1 MKELGDRNG
10 EANCYGNLG
19 SVFRSTGEYV
29 KAKEYHEKA
38 LPLMKE
44 LGDRNGEAKCYVN
57 LGKVFRSIGDY
68 VKAKEYL
75 EKVLPLMKELGD
87 RNGEANCYLT
97 LATVFEFIGEYV
109 KAKEYLEKALQVMKE
124 LGDRHGEANCYV
136 ILGAVFK
143 SIAEYVKAKEYL
155 EKALS
160 LMKELGDRNG
170 EAKCYVNL
178 GAVFESIGE
187 YVKAKEYLEEALLI
201 MKELGDRNGEANCYL
216 SLGNVFASMG
226 EYVKVKEYSEEALL
240 IMKELGDRHGE
251 AECYDSLGTVF
262 GFIGE
267 YAKAEEYIEMALKI
281 MRNIG
286 NRNGFASCYVNLGQ
300 FSVSLG
306 KYSTANKY
314 LKIALA
320 MTKKMGD
327 REKEARC
334 YSYYGQLFQSLGD
347 YDKSKEHIE
356 KSLVINKEI
365 GHKEGETWDYI
376 LLGSLFRCQAEYVK
390 AEEYLR
396 KGLALSE
403 ESGFSEGHLTSL
415 CELAYVKLDEGKA
428 QEARTYLLP
437 AIQKAEY
444 LRRFL
449 GDDDQFKILYTDK
462 HVSPYWLLRNLFC
475 AAGNFKEAL
484 SVSELGRAR
493 ALADLMSAQYCV
505 ENQISA
511 EPQTWASIERIV
523 KIESSCTCLYMSYSP
538 QLVFLWILK
547 PSGVL
552 YFRKVNARNVQ
563 EGLTI
568 SNLDEFFAKG
578 SFRSFGILPGEH
590 CEDRSLNEIQMK
602 HQSYVEDS
610 HESLRKN
617 NQENFGPKQDLPL
630 CYKLIIAPVVDLLD
644 GPEVI
649 IVPDRS
655 LCGVP
660 FAALPDEKGK
670 CFAEKFRVRVV
681 PSLST
686 LKLIQDSP
694 ADYHS
699 QTGALIVGNP
709 DVGRVRLNG
718 LLKDIPPLPCAESE
732 AIMVGKMLGVKPL
745 LGKEATKQAVLQK
758 IPSVSLIHFAA
769 HGDAERG
776 EILLTPSGTSMENPR
791 EDDYLLTMTEVSQVQ
806 LRAKLVVLSC
816 CHSAHGQ
823 IRAEGVV
830 GIARAFLGSGAR
842 SVLVSLWALDDNA
855 TEQFMRNFYEH
866 LVRGEIAS
874 ECLHQAM
881 KWMRD
886 NDYPDV
892 NHWAPFVL
900 IGDSVAF
907 DFKNK

>member
-10 EANCYGNLG
+10 EA
-19 SVFRSTGEYV
+19 S
-29 KAKEYHEKA
+29 
-38 LPLMKE
+38 
-44 LGDRNGEAKCYVN
+44 CYVS
-57 LGKVFRSIGDY
+57 LG
-68 VKAKEYL
+68 
-75 EKVLPLMKELGD
+75 
-87 RNGEANCYLT
+87 
-97 LATVFEFIGEYV
+97 TVFETVGEYV
-109 KAKEYLEKALQVMKE
+109 KAKEYLEKGLTITKEIGDRNGEASCYYE
-124 LGDRHGEANCYV
+124 LGTVFQSFGEC
-136 ILGAVFK
+136 
-143 SIAEYVKAKEYL
+143 VKAKEYL
-155 EKALS
+155 EKGLTITR
-160 LMKELGDRNG
+160 EIGDRNG
-170 EAKCYVNL
+170 EAMCYLNL
-178 GAVFESIGE
+178 GKVFQYLGD
-187 YVKAKEYLEEALLI
+187 YVKAEQYLE
-201 MKELGDRNGEANCYL
+201 
-216 SLGNVFASMG
+216 
-226 EYVKVKEYSEEALL
+226 
-240 IMKELGDRHGE
+240 
-251 AECYDSLGTVF
+251 T
-262 GFIGE
+262 
-267 YAKAEEYIEMALKI
+267 ALKI
-281 MRNIG
+281 TRIIG
-286 NRNGFASCYVNLGQ
+286 YINGIASCYSNLGWLY
-300 FSVSLG
+300 VSLR
-306 KYSTANKY
+306 KYPKANKY
-314 LKIALA
+314 LEKSVRL
-320 MTKKMGD
+320 TKHIGD
-327 REKEARC
+327 RAGEARC
-334 YSYYGQLFQSLGD
+334 YSVYGELFKSIGD
-347 YDKSKEHIE
+347 RVKSKEHIE
-356 KSLVINKEI
+356 KSLTINKEI
-365 GHKEGETWDYI
+365 GNKEGEI
-376 LLGSLFRCQAEYVK
+376 ISNIALGSLLPWLDEYVK

-396 KGLALSE
+396 NGLALSE
-403 ESGFSEGHLTSL
+403 ESGYARGQFESL
-415 CELAYVKLDEGKA
+415 CELAFLKFKEGKE
-428 QEARTYLLP
+428 QEAITNLLP
-437 AIQKAEY
+437 AIQKAEH
-444 LRRFL
+444 LRVFL
-449 GDDDQFKILYTDK
+449 GDNDQFKIWFTDE
-462 HVSPYWLLRNLFC
+462 HVPYWFLSYLFC
-475 AAGNFKEAL
+475 SAGKFEEAL

-505 ENQISA
+505 KNQISA

-552 YFRKVNARNVQ
+552 HFRKVNASNVQ

-578 SFRSFGILPGEH
+578 SFRSFGVLPGEH
-590 CEDRSLNEIQMK
+590 CEDRSLNEIEMK
-602 HQSYVEDS
+602 HQSCEEDS
-610 HESLRKN
+610 HGPLRKD

-630 CYKLIIAPVVDLLD
+630 CYKMIIAPVADLLD
-644 GPEVI
+644 EPEVI

-655 LCGVP
+655 MCSVP

-709 DVGRVRLNG
+709 DVGRVRLNRR
-718 LLKDIPPLPCAESE
+718 LKDIPPLPCAESE
-732 AIMVGKMLGVKPL
+732 AIMVGEMLGVKPL
-745 LGKEATKQAVLQK
+745 LGKEATKQAVLQE
-758 IPSVSLIHFAA
+758 IRSVSLIHFAA

-776 EILLTPSGTSMENPR
+776 EILLTPSGTSMEIPR

-866 LVRGEIAS
+866 LVRGESAS

-907 DFKNK
+907 DFKNKCK